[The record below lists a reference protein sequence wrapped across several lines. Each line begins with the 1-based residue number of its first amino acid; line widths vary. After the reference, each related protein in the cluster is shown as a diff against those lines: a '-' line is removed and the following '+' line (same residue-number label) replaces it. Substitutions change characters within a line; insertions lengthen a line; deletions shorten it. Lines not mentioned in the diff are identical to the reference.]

1 MIWIV
6 EAAIDLVTSAASD
19 EVARRAMRRA
29 RQRRGEPEPEE
40 PTFEQAKK
48 DLLWMAGLVLMAGA
62 VLAALDS
69 WSPWF
74 SWSLAAVGLSTFVVG
89 LVVRRRLVQRGDG

>member
-6 EAAIDLVTSAASD
+6 EAAIDVVANAAGD

-40 PTFEQAKK
+40 RTFEQAKK
-48 DLLWMAGLVLMAGA
+48 DLLWIAGFVLMNCAG
-62 VLAALDS
+62 LAALDS